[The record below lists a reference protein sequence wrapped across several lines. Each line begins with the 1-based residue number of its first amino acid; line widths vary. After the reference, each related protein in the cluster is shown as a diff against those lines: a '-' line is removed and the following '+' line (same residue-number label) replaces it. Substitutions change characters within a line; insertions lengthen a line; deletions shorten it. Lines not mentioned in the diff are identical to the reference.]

1 MSELV
6 KWGKQ
11 WAAVAGRVIMSTA
24 ASNEVVLDA
33 LDAIKAEM
41 APRLDALA
49 EHFEDMQDPRAAA
62 FFTGISASLA
72 AVEEEADLL
81 EVFFALSTTAFQG
94 FSFDPVAAAGVD
106 EVLAYAEQVSHAFTA
121 DSDSAH

>member
-1 MSELV
+1 M
-6 KWGKQ
+6 
-11 WAAVAGRVIMSTA
+11 
-24 ASNEVVLDA
+24 DA
-33 LDAIKAEM
+33 LATIKAEL

-49 EHFEDMQDPRAAA
+49 EHFHTLQDPRAAA
-62 FFTGISASLA
+62 FFSGVAASLA

-94 FSFDPVAAAGVD
+94 FTFDPVAAAAVD

-121 DSDSAH
+121 DSGAMH

>member
-1 MSELV
+1 
-6 KWGKQ
+6 
-11 WAAVAGRVIMSTA
+11 
-24 ASNEVVLDA
+24 LDA
-33 LDAIKAEM
+33 LDTIKTELS
-41 APRLDALA
+41 PRLDALA
-49 EHFEDMQDPRAAA
+49 KHFEDMQDPRAAA
-62 FFTGISASLA
+62 FFTGIAASLL

-121 DSDSAH
+121 DTGAAH